1 MVKAAPIDAAWRP
14 YVAATFHLDC
24 THPAVLAYAETHA
37 GDAETPQAAAV
48 ALYYAVRDGFWYDPY
63 ALDLDRN
70 HMKASWLL
78 KNQRGYCVEKA
89 ALLAAAARS
98 LGIPSR
104 LGFGDVRNHL
114 GTDKLEAV
122 LGTNLLV
129 FHGYTELWLDEHWV
143 KATPAFNAGLCQK
156 LGVSPLEFDGIHD
169 AVFQAYS
176 AEGQRFMT
184 YENDRGTHADWPA
197 DAMEKALRMQYGHL
211 FDQEPS
217 LSLQPLAHL
226 RNRPE

>member
-1 MVKAAPIDAAWRP
+1 MVTAAPLKTKWRP
-14 YVAATFHLDC
+14 FVAATFHLDA
-24 THPAVLAYAETHA
+24 THPAVLDFAFRHA
-37 GDAETPQAAAV
+37 GNSKNAQAAAI

-78 KNQRGYCVEKA
+78 QQQSGYCVEKA

-114 GTDKLEAV
+114 GTAKLQAV
-122 LGTNLLV
+122 LGTDLMV
-129 FHGYTELWLDEHWV
+129 FHGYTELWLNEQWV
-143 KATPAFNAGLCQK
+143 KATPAFNEGLCQK
-156 LGVSPLEFDGIHD
+156 LGVEALAFDGKHD

-176 AEGQRFMT
+176 AEGQRFMS
-184 YENDRGTHADWPA
+184 YEKDRGTFADWPA
-197 DAMEKALRMQYGHL
+197 DAMEKALRAQYGHV
-211 FDQEPS
+211 FDDTAAQ
-217 LSLQPLAHL
+217 SLQPLAHL
-226 RNRPE
+226 RNRLT